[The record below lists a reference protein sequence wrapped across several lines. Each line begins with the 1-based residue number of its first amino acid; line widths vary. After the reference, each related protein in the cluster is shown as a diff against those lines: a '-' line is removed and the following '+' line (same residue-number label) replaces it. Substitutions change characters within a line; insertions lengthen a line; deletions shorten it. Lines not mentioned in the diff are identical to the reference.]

1 MAGMRTLSEQIQ
13 HLLERAV
20 AHHRAGR
27 LAQAEAIYR
36 QILADQSPARA
47 LRPEFAE
54 VLYWLGVALQKQSKA
69 EQAAECFR
77 KTTELKPDYADAH
90 DAYGLILL
98 EQGRAQTAA
107 ACFEKAVAIN
117 PQLVCAYNNLGRALK
132 LLGQLDQA
140 AAAFRKALAVD
151 PNSVVLRNNL
161 ATLLKDT
168 GQVGEAIELLRG
180 ALKIAPDPQV
190 ASNLL
195 YLMTFQEDITS
206 AQLKE
211 EHRQWNQRYVDPD
224 LKMRR
229 HRSPGFQKAGRRIR
243 VGYVSPD
250 FRLHPVG
257 RFFLPLLAR
266 HDRSQFEI
274 FCYSDVRAPDILT
287 TSIKSCANGWRQ
299 TAGMPDEQVA
309 ELVANDR
316 IDILV
321 DLAMHLADN
330 RMLVFARKP
339 APVQVTYLAYPGT
352 TGLGAIDYRLTDNY
366 LDPPGCDESL
376 YSERSVRLRSYWCYQ
391 PAKDSPPVVPPP
403 CLASGRV
410 TFGCLNNFCKISAG
424 ALTEWCELLRRVPD
438 SRLLLHSGVGSH
450 RQQLCDRLAAHGVDP
465 RRLEFLPRLSIADYF
480 SAYNRIDIGLDSFP
494 YPGGTTTCDALWM
507 GVPVISL
514 AGQTAISR
522 GGLSILSNIGL
533 AELAARDKPAY
544 LHLAQELALD
554 PSRLAHLRATM
565 RDRIRNSALMDSRG
579 FTHDVE
585 SCFRAMW
592 KDWCSRG
599 G

>member
-1 MAGMRTLSEQIQ
+1 M
-13 HLLERAV
+13 
-20 AHHRAGR
+20 
-27 LAQAEAIYR
+27 QAEAIYR
-36 QILADQSPARA
+36 QILARPAGQA
-47 LRPEFAE
+47 GQAGFAE
-54 VLYWLGVALQKQSKA
+54 VFYWLGVVLQKQGKA
-69 EQAAECFR
+69 EQSADCFR
-77 KTTELKPDYADAH
+77 KTIELKPGHAEGH
-90 DAYGLILL
+90 DAYGLLLL
-98 EQGRAQTAA
+98 EQGRAHAA
-107 ACFEKAVAIN
+107 AESFERAVAIN
-117 PQLVCAYNNLGRALK
+117 PQLAGAHNNLGRALK

-140 AAAFRKALAVD
+140 AAAFRNALAID

-168 GQVGEAIELLRG
+168 GQVDEAIELLRG
-180 ALKIAPDPQV
+180 AVKIAPDPQV

-195 YLMTFQEDITS
+195 YLLTFQEDVTS
-206 AQLKE
+206 SQLKE
-211 EHRQWNQRYVDPD
+211 EHRQWNQHYIGRNVTPH
-224 LKMRR
+224 R
-229 HRSPGFQKAGRRIR
+229 HRSPGLQEADRRIR

-274 FCYSDVRAPDILT
+274 LCYSDVRSPDAVT
-287 TSIKSCANGWRQ
+287 ASIKSCVDGWRQ
-299 TAGMPDEQVA
+299 TTGMPDEQVA

-321 DLAMHLADN
+321 DLSMHLADN
-330 RMLVFARKP
+330 RMLVFAHKP

-352 TGLGAIDYRLTDNY
+352 TGLSAIDYRLTDGY

-403 CLASGRV
+403 CLASGYV

-424 ALTEWCELLRRVPD
+424 ALAEWCELLRRVPD
-438 SRLLLHSGVGSH
+438 SRLLLHAGEGSH
-450 RQQLCDRLAAHGVDP
+450 RQRLHDQLAAHGVDP
-465 RRLEFLPRLSIADYF
+465 RRLEFLPRLSIAEYF

-507 GVPVISL
+507 GVPVVSL

-522 GGLSILSNIGL
+522 GGLSVLSNIGL
-533 AELAARDKPAY
+533 AELATQDKPAY
-544 LHLAQELALD
+544 LRMANELARD
-554 PSRLAHLRATM
+554 PSRLAQLRATM
-565 RDRIRNSALMDSRG
+565 RDRMRGSPLTDARG
-579 FTHDVE
+579 FTQDFE
-585 SCFRAMW
+585 ACLRAMW
-592 KDWCSRG
+592 KDWCSKG
-599 G
+599 S